1 MNRIILKPFRSFLT
15 LFPFQ
20 GWAAPVAPAFEA
32 RSGKFN
38 YTNAFS
44 DEQFS
49 VEEIELSKETARVL
63 SHVGSVLGNNDQKVV
78 IIYNNEKDKNKNKR
92 RPRPPPPQYSMEE
105 EEPVE
110 EEPEE
115 LEEEQ
120 VETTTK
126 RRRPRPPQQYE
137 YSSEEHQYRPNSN
150 KNKRPEPQVIVID
163 KNSNSDK
170 KAAIF
175 DFLNKVGNKLNPLNA
190 FNALNK
196 KEDIIVYVDRP
207 NRQSSE
213 DNRPV
218 RRRPRPRTTTTSTT
232 TEPST
237 TESTTMSTT
246 ESTTTTTTTTTT
258 TQPPP
263 VEANPDAVI
272 AQLLQDPIYGPLIQ
286 RRPPTARPQ
295 YSAGGIRRPTFTIR
309 RPIVQDNQVYSQDEY
324 DSYRSLDKDSS
335 SKPVTSDKE
344 DDDEDDDEIKRPYNF
359 ISVHRPYFDSC
370 GRLWF
375 IDSGSLE
382 YSEKP
387 VFYKKPTLWAFEV
400 RRDKSGELE
409 SRPYLKYELKDS
421 SYDGLRSLVVDIHGN
436 CDFYHV
442 YMPNQVDN
450 QIVVYSSRRNSHWFF
465 DHAVLKPVTTEE
477 PLLKDG
483 QGVSSLAL
491 GQRDRAG
498 FRDVFVTIQSS
509 LAQYKVSSRLLRDSS
524 SSPDDFH
531 FLRFEVLGYKPTGE
545 YSTASA
551 FDYKTNTLF
560 LSTFPETTFNCW
572 NTRKFLNPDSVG
584 KLFTNPLPLNGKD
597 VQVDREGNV
606 RFLTN
611 NKESFSSDVALNAD
625 GTNFEVYQFDIKDL
639 IKGTICDPSKRD
651 YRSLDVSKVEVAPE
665 AAVEVGEELKPAI
678 VGVLPEVKVSAL
690 KNDAIVKVEI
700 AVKEE

>member
-1 MNRIILKPFRSFLT
+1 M
-15 LFPFQ
+15 
-20 GWAAPVAPAFEA
+20 
-32 RSGKFN
+32 
-38 YTNAFS
+38 
-44 DEQFS
+44 
-49 VEEIELSKETARVL
+49 EEFDLSKETARVL

-92 RPRPPPPQYSMEE
+92 RPRPPPQYSMEE
-105 EEPVE
+105 EEPIE
-110 EEPEE
+110 EEPD
-115 LEEEQ
+115 EEEEEE

-126 RRRPRPPQQYE
+126 RRRPRPTQQYE
-137 YSSEEHQYRPNSN
+137 YSSEEQLYRPNKK

-170 KAAIF
+170 KTAIF
-175 DFLNKVGNKLNPLNA
+175 DFLNKVGSKLNPLNA

-207 NRQSSE
+207 NRHSSE
-213 DNRPV
+213 DNNRPV
-218 RRRPRPRTTTTSTT
+218 KRRPRPKTTTMKPT
-232 TEPST
+232 T

-246 ESTTTTTTTTTT
+246 ESTTSSSTSSSTSS
-258 TQPPP
+258 TQEPSTEPPTVSPSDPESTLPP
-263 VEANPDAVI
+263 VIRDEVIDA
-272 AQLLQDPIYGPLIQ
+272 LLQDPIYGPLLQ
-286 RRPPTARPQ
+286 RRPSTARPQ

-309 RPIVQDNQVYSQDEY
+309 RPIVQNNQVYSRDEY
-324 DSYRSLDKDSS
+324 DSYRSLDKDAS
-335 SKPVTSDKE
+335 SKPVSSDKH

-400 RRDKSGELE
+400 RRDKSGELD

-421 SYDGLRSLVVDIHGN
+421 SYDGLRSLVVDIHGS

-442 YMPNQVDN
+442 YMPNQIDN

-560 LSTFPETTFNCW
+560 LSTFPDTTFNCW

-597 VQVDREGNV
+597 VQVDREGYV

-611 NKESFSSDVALNAD
+611 NKESFSSDVALNSD
-625 GTNFEVYQFDIKDL
+625 GINFEVHQFDIKDL

-651 YRSLDVSKVEVAPE
+651 YRSLDV
-665 AAVEVGEELKPAI
+665 
-678 VGVLPEVKVSAL
+678 
-690 KNDAIVKVEI
+690 
-700 AVKEE
+700 

>member
-1 MNRIILKPFRSFLT
+1 M
-15 LFPFQ
+15 
-20 GWAAPVAPAFEA
+20 
-32 RSGKFN
+32 
-38 YTNAFS
+38 
-44 DEQFS
+44 
-49 VEEIELSKETARVL
+49 EEFDLSKETARVL

-92 RPRPPPPQYSMEE
+92 RPRPPPQYSMEE

-115 LEEEQ
+115 EEEEE

-137 YSSEEHQYRPNSN
+137 YSSEEQLYRPNKK

-170 KAAIF
+170 KTAIF
-175 DFLNKVGNKLNPLNA
+175 DFLNKVGSKLNPLNA

-207 NRQSSE
+207 NRHSSE
-213 DNRPV
+213 DNNRPV
-218 RRRPRPRTTTTSTT
+218 KRRPRPRTTTMKPT
-232 TEPST
+232 T

-246 ESTTTTTTTTTT
+246 ESTTSSSTSSSTSS
-258 TQPPP
+258 TQEPSTEPPTVSPSEPASTLPP
-263 VEANPDAVI
+263 VIRDEVIDA
-272 AQLLQDPIYGPLIQ
+272 LLQDPIYGPLLQ
-286 RRPPTARPQ
+286 RRPSTARPQ

-309 RPIVQDNQVYSQDEY
+309 RPIVQNNQVYSRDEY
-324 DSYRSLDKDSS
+324 DSYRSLDKDAS
-335 SKPVTSDKE
+335 SKPVSSDKH

-400 RRDKSGELE
+400 RRDKSGELD

-442 YMPNQVDN
+442 YMPNQIDN

-606 RFLTN
+606 RFLAN

-625 GTNFEVYQFDIKDL
+625 GSNFEVHQFDIKDL

-651 YRSLDVSKVEVAPE
+651 YRSLDV
-665 AAVEVGEELKPAI
+665 
-678 VGVLPEVKVSAL
+678 
-690 KNDAIVKVEI
+690 
-700 AVKEE
+700 